1 MKKRNILF
9 SSVLGVVLAGG
20 LGYGGVY
27 AINSAQPVKEFRSQ
41 GKSEPFESFEDM
53 ERKSTLIVIGKKL
66 DKEVP
71 TFLEDGDGG
80 ILGGYTIS
88 DVEVKEVI
96 KNTTGDEMGNKT
108 VIKVLENA
116 ASGTISHG
124 QKVTYS
130 VNGYELMKE
139 SKHYILIMDESS
151 SDEGVYIPMGAVI
164 GKVPLDGKDGELE
177 IDIEVSDEIQRE
189 WIAGAVKK
197 YKAKAGAAID

>member
-27 AINSAQPVKEFRSQ
+27 AINSTQPVKEFRSQ

-80 ILGGYTIS
+80 ILGGSTIS
-88 DVEVKEVI
+88 DVEVKQVI
-96 KNTTGDEMGNKT
+96 KNTTDNEMEKRT

-116 ASGTISHG
+116 ASGAISHG

-130 VNGYELMKE
+130 VNGYKLMKE

-151 SDEGVYIPMGAVI
+151 NDEGSISQW
-164 GKVPLDGKDGELE
+164 E
-177 IDIEVSDEIQRE
+177 R
-189 WIAGAVKK
+189 
-197 YKAKAGAAID
+197 

>member
-1 MKKRNILF
+1 MKKKNILF

-27 AINSAQPVKEFRSQ
+27 AINSAQPVKEFRVQ

-53 ERKSTLIVIGKKL
+53 EEKSTLIVIGEKL
-66 DKEVP
+66 NKEVP
-71 TFLEDGDGG
+71 TLLEYGDGG
-80 ILGGYTIS
+80 ILGGFTIS

-96 KNTTGDEMGNKT
+96 KNKTGDKMGKKA

-116 ASGTISHG
+116 ASGTIDHG
-124 QKVTYS
+124 QKATYS

-164 GKVPLDGKDGELE
+164 GKAPLDGKDGELE
-177 IDIEVSDEIQRE
+177 IDIKDSDEIQRE
-189 WIAGAVKK
+189 WIASAVKK
-197 YKAKAGAAID
+197 YKAKAGAAIE